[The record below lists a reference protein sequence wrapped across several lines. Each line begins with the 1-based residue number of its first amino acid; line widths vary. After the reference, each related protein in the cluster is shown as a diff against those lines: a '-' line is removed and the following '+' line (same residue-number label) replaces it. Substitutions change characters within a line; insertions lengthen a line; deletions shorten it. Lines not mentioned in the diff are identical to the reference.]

1 MKTMNIVIIVG
12 LTLFLILYLIYNPFI
27 LEGLA
32 TDESIIAN
40 IETQISKIPQQTTN
54 PKIIGQKLSLHK
66 QQLEKLNKIL
76 SDPKFSDSKINDPK
90 TPKKVKDDKAKYEA
104 RRSAV
109 TATVKT
115 VEAELT
121 AATAALTA
129 SRKTAAGKI

>member
-1 MKTMNIVIIVG
+1 MNIVIIVG

-90 TPKKVKDDKAKYEA
+90 TPKKVKDD
-104 RRSAV
+104 
-109 TATVKT
+109 TATNEERIQFLEIVNGLADEYLEVIKSVPT
-115 VEAELT
+115 DTQLTEA
-121 AATAALTA
+121 
-129 SRKTAAGKI
+129 K

>member
-12 LTLFLILYLIYNPFI
+12 LVLFLILYLIYNPFI

-40 IETQISKIPQQTTN
+40 IETQISKIPQQTTD

-66 QQLEKLNKIL
+66 QLLEKLNKIL

-90 TPKKVKDDKAKYEA
+90 TPKTEKDDKANYEA

-115 VEAELT
+115 VEAEMT

-129 SRKTAAGKI
+129 SRKAAAGKR